1 MIAEEIR
8 DYAMPTMRAERALR
22 DLHNAFLAQDMEL
35 AKQKALEASFWALM
49 AWDVMDDPEGKVV
62 A

>member
-1 MIAEEIR
+1 
-8 DYAMPTMRAERALR
+8 MPTMRAERALKE
-22 DLHNAFLAQDMEL
+22 LHEAFLGKDVEV

-49 AWDVMDDPEGKVV
+49 AWDVLDDPEGKAV